1 MLLKCQGSDEFTY
14 TDLKQAER
22 SLFKLDAS
30 FISCVG
36 VEETT
41 GRSSKIF
48 LGCPARDLTPV
59 TEGQTESG
67 EKTRPLG
74 E

>member
-1 MLLKCQGSDEFTY
+1 MLLNCQGSDEFTY
-14 TDLKQAER
+14 TDLNQAEH

-41 GRSSKIF
+41 GRSSKMF
-48 LGCPARDLTPV
+48 LCCPARDLTPV
-59 TEGQTESG
+59 TEGQAESG